1 VPAHTSRRAPDPAG
15 LDFEDY
21 DELAGVLSR
30 LFRQLQDQGVPERS
44 IMVDFTGGQK
54 VTSVAAVATTFDLDI
69 SAQYVQT
76 GGKKEVYSYDM
87 VLEKARLDL
96 PVK

>member
-1 VPAHTSRRAPDPAG
+1 M
-15 LDFEDY
+15 
-21 DELAGVLSR
+21 LAR
-30 LFRQLQDQGVPERS
+30 LFQRLKDQGVPERS

-54 VTSVAAVATTFDLDI
+54 VTSVAAVATTFDLDV

-76 GGKKEVYSYDM
+76 GGKKDVYSYDM
-87 VLEKARLDL
+87 VLEKARLDV